1 MTTPD
6 SLPIPRQTGAVV
18 IDARRRFA
26 DRNFGNGCRVK
37 HAHYGEGEVVDA
49 IGWRR
54 IVDFEEQV
62 TKYPCELTHEEQAA
76 IGCGAE
82 LEFIRVFQIR
92 TVEVFID
99 ELRLAPAAN
108 GQKFNPVDTQPP
120 LWQDLVT

>member
-1 MTTPD
+1 MTKSNLFPN
-6 SLPIPRQTGAVV
+6 PPRPSAVV
-18 IDARRRFA
+18 IDARMRFA

-82 LEFIRVFQIR
+82 LEFIRIFQIR

-108 GQKFNPVDTQPP
+108 GQKFYPVDTQPP
-120 LWQDLVT
+120 LWQDSIT